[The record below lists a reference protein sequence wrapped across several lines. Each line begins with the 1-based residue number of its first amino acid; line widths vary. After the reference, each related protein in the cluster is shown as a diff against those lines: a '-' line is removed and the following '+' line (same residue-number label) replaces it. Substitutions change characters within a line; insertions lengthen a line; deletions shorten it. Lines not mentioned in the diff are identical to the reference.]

1 MGLFKT
7 FSIQSFLDNIKTVA
21 ISDTEAAAIYYKKAA
36 FISCTRMLANFM
48 NMCEFRTY
56 QNGKEVF
63 GKEYYLWNVSPNRN
77 QNAFEFLNQWVTQLL
92 DQNEALIFE
101 RPGSHELLIADSF
114 TRTEKA
120 LIDDEF
126 DGITVKGYSLSDTL
140 YSRDVLYTR
149 LNQESIRAY
158 LDSMIN
164 EHVKMLQTK
173 TKSYKR
179 ERGQKATLAVE
190 GHLPGDENQK
200 KAQAEML
207 NQRLKTFFY
216 NDNAVLPLDNGYKLE
231 PIFTQT
237 RALENSRDY
246 RSLIDDIYDF
256 TATAIGIPPAL
267 LKGSVAGLGDALD
280 SMVTTIQG
288 YATLLETEINRKR
301 YNAEEFARGTK
312 LTIDTSRIKPMGM
325 MQLAANGDKL
335 ISNGFY
341 SVNEIRRKMNEP
353 LIDEPWANEHFI
365 TLNYQAAAAAADQT
379 GEKEQQNEET
389 DKSI

>member
-1 MGLFKT
+1 
-7 FSIQSFLDNIKTVA
+7 
-21 ISDTEAAAIYYKKAA
+21 
-36 FISCTRMLANFM
+36 
-48 NMCEFRTY
+48 
-56 QNGKEVF
+56 
-63 GKEYYLWNVSPNRN
+63 
-77 QNAFEFLNQWVTQLL
+77 
-92 DQNEALIFE
+92 
-101 RPGSHELLIADSF
+101 
-114 TRTEKA
+114 
-120 LIDDEF
+120 
-126 DGITVKGYSLSDTL
+126 
-140 YSRDVLYTR
+140 
-149 LNQESIRAY
+149 
-158 LDSMIN
+158 MIN

-173 TKSYKR
+173 NKSYKR

-190 GHLPGDENQK
+190 GNLPGDETQK

-207 NQRLKTFFY
+207 NQRLKTFFD
-216 NDNAVLPLDNGYKLE
+216 NDNAVLPLDNGYKLD

-237 RALENSRDY
+237 RVLENSRDY

-301 YNAEEFARGTK
+301 YTAEDFSRGSK
-312 LTIDTSRIKPMGM
+312 LTIDTSRVKPMGM

-353 LIDEPWANEHFI
+353 LIDEPWANDHFI
-365 TLNYQAAAAAADQT
+365 TLNYQAAAVAADQT

-389 DKSI
+389 DKAI

>member
-1 MGLFKT
+1 MGLFKKL
-7 FSIQSFLDNIKTVA
+7 SIKDFLDNIKTVA

-56 QNGKEVF
+56 KNGKEVF
-63 GKEYYLWNVSPNRN
+63 GQEYYLWNVSPNRN

-173 TKSYKR
+173 NKSYKR

-190 GHLPGDENQK
+190 GNLPGDETQK

-207 NQRLKTFFY
+207 NQRLKTFFD
-216 NDNAVLPLDNGYKLE
+216 NDNAVLPLDNGYKLD

-237 RALENSRDY
+237 RVLENSRDY

-301 YNAEEFARGTK
+301 YTAEDFSRGSK
-312 LTIDTSRIKPMGM
+312 LTIDTSRVKPMGM

-353 LIDEPWANEHFI
+353 LIDEPWANDHFI
-365 TLNYQAAAAAADQT
+365 TLNYQAAAVAADQT

-389 DKSI
+389 DKAI